1 MAEVYS
7 EKDEDA
13 DSYAYIMHCA
23 RLLPPW
29 FTKRMMGDQW
39 HFGLMLTTGR
49 TLAIS
54 TIDRVVRD
62 NTGALWL
69 DVELLENKGA
79 FWEGVFPKL
88 VFSPTSRTKASV
100 AVSQIVAAFELAD
113 T

>member
-1 MAEVYS
+1 M
-7 EKDEDA
+7 DEDLDEDEEWKHIA
-13 DSYAYIMHCA
+13 SAR
-23 RLLPPW
+23 RLLPAW
-29 FTKRMMGDQW
+29 FVPRMMGDQW

-69 DVELLENKGA
+69 DVELLENKGG